1 MKRQALDVFASELGP
16 EVRQAIIAGTTRVIE
31 KRQTT
36 LAEDYSEPDALRRL
50 AGQVRQHALDHLDR
64 YLPLAERRLQD
75 NGVQV
80 HFAHNTGRALD
91 IITGLVRASGT
102 RVVTKSKSM
111 ASEELDL
118 ARRLGDIGV
127 EALETDLGEF
137 VIQLDDDHP
146 SHIVAPI
153 IHKTRRDVADSFAR
167 HGLGDYDDDPEVIT
181 RRARRHMR
189 KKFLEAKVTITGAN
203 FISAESGRVAIV
215 TNEGNAR
222 FGLAGADVHIVLAG
236 IEKVVARDRDLPLL
250 LSLLIRSATGQRI
263 SSYVEFVSGP
273 RSAGQPSG
281 PREMHVVFLD
291 SNRSKIVGGEMREI
305 LRCIRC
311 GACMNTCPV
320 YRQSSGHAY
329 RGVYPG
335 PVGTVLGPLLKG
347 DENFAELSD
356 LARASTLCGACG
368 DVCPVNIPLPDLI
381 ARVRARSHH
390 ESTVRG
396 KTGVPPMW
404 GYSLLAGHPV
414 LWRLAMRLGRALDW
428 LPLRRLP
435 LSAARA
441 WSGSRTLPKWRGGR
455 FRRWIRSRRRDQDV

>member
-1 MKRQALDVFASELGP
+1 MNRQAVDAFASGLDS
-16 EVRQAIIAGTTRVIE
+16 EVRQAIEAGTARVIE
-31 KRQTT
+31 NRSHT
-36 LAEDYSEPDALRRL
+36 LAEDYSDLDSLRQL

-64 YLPLAERRLQD
+64 YLPQAERRLED

-80 HFAHNTGRALD
+80 HYAPSADRALE

-118 ARRLGDIGV
+118 ARRLADIGV

-153 IHKTRRDVADSFAR
+153 IHKTRRNVADSFAK
-167 HGLGDYDDDPEVIT
+167 HGLGDFDDDPEVIT
-181 RRARRHMR
+181 RRARRFMR
-189 KKFLEAKVTITGAN
+189 DKFLAAGVTITGAN

-222 FGLAGADVHIVLAG
+222 FGLAGADIHIALAG
-236 IEKVVARDRDLPLL
+236 IEKVIARDRDLPLL
-250 LSLLIRSATGQRI
+250 LSLLVRSATGQRI
-263 SSYVEFVSGP
+263 SSYVELVSGP
-273 RSAGQPSG
+273 RSASQPSG

-291 SNRSKIVGGEMREI
+291 SNRSRIVGGQMREI

-347 DENFAELSD
+347 EDGFGELAD

-381 ARVRARSHH
+381 ARVRARSHR
-390 ESTVRG
+390 EGTVSG
-396 KTGVPPMW
+396 DAGIPSMG
-404 GYSLLAGHPV
+404 GYSLMARHPG
-414 LWRLAMRLGRALDW
+414 LWRLAMRFGRVLNW
-428 LPLRRLP
+428 LPLRQLP
-435 LSAARA
+435 LGVSRA
-441 WSGSRTLPKWRGGR
+441 WFTSRTLPRWRGGY
-455 FRRWIRSRRRDQDV
+455 FRRWLRSRKEGQDA

>member
-1 MKRQALDVFASELGP
+1 VKRQALDVFASELAP

-36 LAEDYSEPDALRRL
+36 LAEDYSDSDALRRL

-80 HFAHNTGRALD
+80 HFAHSTGRALE

-153 IHKTRRDVADSFAR
+153 IHKTRGDVADSFAR

-189 KKFLEAKVTITGAN
+189 KKFLEA
-203 FISAESGRVAIV
+203 
-215 TNEGNAR
+215 
-222 FGLAGADVHIVLAG
+222 
-236 IEKVVARDRDLPLL
+236 
-250 LSLLIRSATGQRI
+250 
-263 SSYVEFVSGP
+263 
-273 RSAGQPSG
+273 
-281 PREMHVVFLD
+281 
-291 SNRSKIVGGEMREI
+291 
-305 LRCIRC
+305 
-311 GACMNTCPV
+311 
-320 YRQSSGHAY
+320 
-329 RGVYPG
+329 
-335 PVGTVLGPLLKG
+335 
-347 DENFAELSD
+347 
-356 LARASTLCGACG
+356 
-368 DVCPVNIPLPDLI
+368 
-381 ARVRARSHH
+381 
-390 ESTVRG
+390 
-396 KTGVPPMW
+396 
-404 GYSLLAGHPV
+404 
-414 LWRLAMRLGRALDW
+414 
-428 LPLRRLP
+428 
-435 LSAARA
+435 
-441 WSGSRTLPKWRGGR
+441 
-455 FRRWIRSRRRDQDV
+455 